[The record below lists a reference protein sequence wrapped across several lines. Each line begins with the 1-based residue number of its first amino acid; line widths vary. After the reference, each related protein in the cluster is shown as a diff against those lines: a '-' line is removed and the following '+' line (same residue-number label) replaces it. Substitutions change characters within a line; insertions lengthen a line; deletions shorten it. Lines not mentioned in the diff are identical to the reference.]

1 MSEMKR
7 SPDTQDRS
15 VIVGAACR
23 VPGAT
28 NLHELW
34 DLLNSKRDVQTKMP
48 SNRYNADAFYH
59 PEGANKSTSNAM
71 LGYYL
76 DQPLDQF
83 DAAFFNIS
91 GKEAEAMDPQQRLLL
106 EVVYEALEN
115 AGVTLEEI
123 RGTNTAVYAGSF
135 TYDYQSMTN
144 RDLAQYP
151 KYTVTG
157 TDANAILANRISY
170 VFDLHGPS
178 VQVDTACSSSLTA
191 FHLGVQ
197 SLQTGE
203 SDMAIVC
210 GTALHFDPTIFIT
223 MAEFGMLSTDG
234 RCRHFDASG
243 SGYVRGDGVCAVV
256 LKRQRAAEL
265 NGDRIRAVIRGTGTN
280 HDGVKEG
287 MTLPNNKAQAHLV
300 RNIYKNAG
308 LDPRDTGYFEAHGT
322 GTQAGDPREALSIGE
337 VFAAGREDPLYVG
350 SIKTNIGHLE
360 GASGLAGVMKAMLSV
375 ERGKILPN
383 MHFNTPNPKID
394 FEALKIQVPKETIEW
409 NPENGIRRASINSF
423 GFGGANSHVV
433 LENYAETQ
441 QSVLDNK
448 IAGVVPKRPFILP
461 LSSHSE
467 NGGKLLQ
474 QKLAQYISDHPDTL
488 VQDLVHTFSTRRS
501 LHRFRSFAIGGDL
514 KTINDAATTLSP
526 LASWKQAGKSP
537 RLGFVFTG
545 QGAQWYAMGRQ
556 LIEQNDFFKSTLT
569 ECENVLKTLPDAP
582 SWSILDE
589 MTKPENESRLSQSEF
604 SQPLCT
610 ALQIALVDT
619 LKNWGIQPAATI
631 GHSSGEIAAA
641 YSAGILSR
649 RDTIICAYYRGLYMS
664 KGRHGTA
671 GAMMAVGLT
680 EAEATIELAPFTGR
694 AGIAAVNSPSSITLS
709 GDKDA
714 ILQIKESLEKKK
726 VFARLLQVEQA
737 FHSHHML
744 PLAPGFQQ
752 ALASTDGFSPKAAS
766 IPMFSSVT
774 ARDSSARPMD
784 GVYWSDN
791 MTGRV
796 RFSDAVTGMVLG
808 EDDQLA
814 VDVLVEIGPHPALK
828 GPAKQTIRSLG
839 VGVDIPYIGSL
850 DRKIPAYESLLACA
864 GQLFSLGY
872 PVDLVAANSDH
883 VSADDGSITTKV
895 LGKLLE
901 NTPTYSW
908 DHKSFWS
915 ETRWNKE
922 YRQRP
927 YRHTILG
934 APVPGSPS
942 TNPRWRNYIR
952 LSELPWLRDHSIDG
966 SILFPAA
973 GFFTLAIEALVRTT
987 PTNAAHDIVLT
998 NVRIKSALA
1007 IPDTEAGVEI
1017 MIDLLLEET
1026 SHDNGHSYRFTV
1038 YSFTD
1043 SGATV
1048 QNCSG
1053 GIAVVPPKT
1062 NQLGGCTATFEE
1074 LQLKMQY
1081 HASAEKFYT
1090 RLHALG
1096 LQYGDAF
1103 KLIDGAFESADGA
1116 SVALLDFDPIRVR
1129 TGDAA
1134 LDSCILH
1141 PTFLDSSFHV
1151 ILSALESKFGRSLTD
1166 AYVATSCGFLRVSSP
1181 MTSRCRN
1188 SNAQKYWVNANTN
1201 VMNQRL
1207 SSSSISVCDVGSTEP
1222 LIELRDVQFTA
1233 LSLADTQGHSGDYF
1247 FRTTWKP
1254 VFSFLGSNK
1263 TEPDISSVDELV
1275 ACYAHQY
1282 PGNSI
1287 LRIQEGVQAAEASG
1301 LYDLLVL
1308 EKGSQHDIELNMKPE
1323 SFIVTEESH
1332 PITENL
1338 QLKFKQGALK
1348 IWQTADAPPTPF
1360 ALTILVSSS
1369 PSEASLSLIRSIE
1382 SEHICFEVSVKA
1394 LYEMKED
1401 MISGSNILS
1410 LVELDEPEF
1419 GVHPQALD
1427 DWNKLLYILSSK
1439 SVGLVWLQKHGTLGQ
1454 SVVRNIFRVARAENP
1469 SLETTILKV
1478 PSSYATKHIQDSI
1491 QYAFKTSVE
1500 GEELEIQDGCL
1511 LLPRI
1516 EADKA
1521 LTSRYCEIP
1530 AVESFTSQCVRVSPG
1545 LFSSSIP
1552 KEVFEV
1558 NNSFRGHPIADDEVE
1573 VEVQTSMLLSRAEAT
1588 TSSVGTITLAG
1599 ASSGLKTGQQVLVL
1613 EVNMAAHASKLRVK
1627 APLVFAL
1634 DVKTLARAA
1643 TISTQLL
1650 QTAYAIYEVARVQQG
1665 DTCLIYDAATPAG
1678 QIAISLLEA
1687 IGSKFMAVVRRD
1699 SDRTHLLEQHR
1710 LSDDTVVVDSERD
1723 LRTTIENASHGNLY
1737 RLLLNCSEDD
1747 RSGYDLERFASCSHL
1762 VNVGSV
1768 AHETCLA
1775 LTHEMVSRD
1784 RSRLQDIFNNGL
1796 RTLEASGYT
1805 FPSPGSLHR
1814 LPYSQV
1820 AEAMQTLQANPQLQQ
1835 VLLYADGSPVPVQGC
1850 INTNSKL
1857 LDADKTYLLSG
1868 SFGDAGWLLAQWLLR
1883 KGARKLSVLAH
1894 PLCVPLPQQAI
1905 AWLKQ
1910 RGVDITIHAIKLDES
1925 NSVRDWLTSVRG
1937 KIGGVIQG
1945 ALPAKSLPW
1954 SDTNAETLHATMQPF
1969 FKALHVIH
1977 EETISHALDFF
1988 LCISSISSIIGV
2000 ASEALHSVA
2009 NGYLDDFV
2017 MWRRQQGFPAASLC
2031 FGIVDNLGL
2040 FTESQSI
2047 KEALENVGIDPS
2059 TEDQL
2064 FFQLE
2069 QGILAQYS
2077 DGEADGTSDHHV
2089 LSGVNFSSQEEF
2101 WSSKPMFRG
2110 LFESATSS
2118 AGSSGTAKDLRSLM
2132 RDAKTPEDKVKPL
2145 TDAFIEKIAVSLS
2158 ISSSDIN
2165 AGLPLSSYGMDSLAA
2180 VDFRKW
2186 FSQELGVNLAL
2197 FEILGSGTIR
2207 AIIEKVCQAFSTQEE
2222 EKPNTARRVKGDAK
2236 AKETFVD
2243 EASELVLPAS
2253 RPKNIPLSS
2262 FQTRQWFMDTV
2273 MEQNGAL
2280 TCGWTLT
2287 LQGEPNL
2294 EAVNAAFHEVAHR
2307 NEIFR
2312 TRYFEGDD
2320 MVEQEVL
2327 ASVPANVEYVD
2338 ISNIPDAEV
2347 KVQNQVYD
2355 LIGQPMDLER
2365 GEVYRSR
2372 LVKIADA
2379 RYAWIFATHHI
2390 TVDGASRQS
2399 FMEQIVACYDDAIT
2413 GSNSKSSAPKL
2424 TYIDFTLWHDGYLK
2438 SEQVQVDLAW
2448 WKNRLTDAPRAG
2460 KLLPFAQREAR
2471 GEKSSHDRRVIRS
2484 KIDMAT
2490 LKRMKRICSSVNVT
2504 PFHFILASLRA
2515 IIFRYTAEED
2525 FTLLVIN
2532 GERPHPAFESI
2543 IGFFVNII
2551 PLFWKGSFD
2560 DSFESLLTEAKTLT
2574 MESMAHSQAP
2584 FDAIVDALDLGHNPA
2599 HFPLGQIALNYQMY
2613 AKSPNY
2619 TSTDFEIQDV
2629 HVTDVPT
2636 TCELQFEVLED
2647 PKTGLG
2653 FTLDYDS
2660 YLYGAAD
2667 MDRFLENFMTFIG
2680 SAVRDFRQPVEE
2692 LEMCGAKEIQFLRE
2706 ICWVEE
2712 ESTADWMGRSLMSR
2726 WSDIVRQ
2733 QSSSTAIHTSDGHSI
2748 TFSGLDE
2755 RAKDIAHLLQASGA
2769 KSGDRVGV
2777 LSHPSID
2784 VMASMLGVALLRC
2797 VYVPLDPSA
2806 ARGRLEYMIEN
2817 TSAPLVLHGP
2827 ELESL
2832 VESLHGSTRTKFIA
2846 MTDATPSSSAPIT
2859 AAIAQSPDDVCYI
2872 VFTSGSTG
2880 KPKGVMVTFENTEA
2894 MLCGR
2899 QQIHGLGHKD
2909 TFLQQSSTSFD
2920 ISMAQTWG
2928 SLTSGA
2934 KMALATKDARQDVDE
2949 LASFIRD
2956 AGATMVYMTPTQ
2968 LAMILENCSDILEQ
2982 CQKLRAVSLI
2992 GEHLPPRLVSAVYDL
3007 GLPLL
3012 TVYNEYGPSE
3022 STSQNTLYKVPYPT
3036 PRQTSIDIGRPIPNS
3051 STYVLNSRGRPVP
3064 AGVCGELCVG
3074 GPQVSLGYLGRSSD
3088 AFLRNDFQSGA
3099 FKNRGWDRLYRT
3111 GDMARFRLDGNI
3123 DLHGRISGD
3132 KQVKLRGHR
3141 IDLEEIETEIRRV
3154 AAEDSVVSS
3163 ITDAILLA
3171 RTLGQPTTTDMTDD
3185 RQLVAFL
3192 TAKPELAR
3200 TEFQAIASKL
3210 HVELGKTL
3218 NKYMI
3223 PACYQSMTAFPM
3235 TVSGKIDRIGLN
3247 SMALDP
3253 VFHIETAIAQARRQ
3267 DEVVETQ
3274 AVGPLETIKG
3284 LFSGILKLPSQKAV
3298 LDTDSFFEL
3307 GGQSVLALRLQKAL
3321 KKELGVK
3328 VKLVDIFRNP
3338 TPAGLVKRFGLES
3351 TADST
3356 TVPPQNTTEV
3366 DWDSEIALPNDA
3378 RYVPKFA
3385 DETGKQQPNSNV
3397 QKRILILGA
3406 DGFIGYYMLK
3416 FLLALHLDAKVYLLG
3431 LGDRFNLG
3439 DLFSAFTE
3447 HQMFDNTVSQM
3458 DLLTRVEIVQGAM
3471 GKEKFGLANAEFVK
3485 LGRSVNSIYHTGGF
3499 VSLLATYKELRPR
3512 NVQSVFD
3519 MIELASHGCGHLPTA
3534 LHYISTWSIVHVQTW
3549 SSTSL
3554 NQEKVWLDEQSVAS
3568 FRPPATNDHGYFKTR
3583 WVSEM
3588 LMEEAGKRGFPTTIY
3603 RCPAHTAPT
3612 AAKCATPADN
3622 FTINMCVRMVE
3633 TGLILREPK
3642 RQDDLESD
3650 MGMIPIDYLADTLVR
3665 LADLEEVAFP
3675 TGETLRLHITNP
3687 NSLPYSKVPNLVAQ
3701 LHGGSVAGKML
3712 DLDEWFEAITAV
3724 SNENINLEL
3733 SMYKE
3738 YLDKGHIM
3746 FTIDDSKTRP
3756 LLDQIDSQAGRVRC
3770 EAVDLV
3776 YLQNL
3781 LRQEQGRN

>member
-1 MSEMKR
+1 MSETTKG
-7 SPDTQDRS
+7 SKTQDPS

-34 DLLNSKRDVQTKMP
+34 DLLESKRDVQSKMP
-48 SNRYNADAFYH
+48 SDRYNADAFYH

-76 DQPLDQF
+76 GQPLDQF

-115 AGVTLEEI
+115 AGVTLHEI
-123 RGTNTAVYAGSF
+123 RGTNTAVFAGSF

-144 RDLAQYP
+144 RDLTHYP
-151 KYTVTG
+151 KYAVTG

-178 VQVDTACSSSLTA
+178 VQVDTACSSSLIA

-197 SLQTGE
+197 SLQAGE
-203 SDMAIVC
+203 SDMAIIC

-256 LKRQRAAEL
+256 LKRQHAAEL

-287 MTLPNNKAQAHLV
+287 MTLPNNKAQACLV
-300 RNIYKNAG
+300 RSIYKKAG

-337 VFAAGREDPLYVG
+337 VFAAGREDPLHVG

-360 GASGLAGVMKAMLSV
+360 GASGLAGVLKAMLSV

-394 FEALKIQVPKETIEW
+394 FAALKIQVPTETVEW

-433 LENYAETQ
+433 LENYAEIQ
-441 QSVLDNK
+441 QLSSTNK
-448 IAGVVPKRPFILP
+448 IAAVIPKRPFLLP

-474 QKLAQYISDHPDTL
+474 QKLAQYISDHPATL
-488 VQDLVHTFSTRRS
+488 VHDLVHTFSTRRS

-514 KTINDAATTLSP
+514 KAVHDATTALSP
-526 LASWKQAGKSP
+526 LASWRQAGKSP

-556 LIEQNDFFKSTLT
+556 LIEQSAFFRSTLT
-569 ECENVLKTLPDAP
+569 ECENVLKSLPDAP

-610 ALQIALVDT
+610 ALQIAIVDT
-619 LKNWGIQPAATI
+619 LKSWGIEPAATV

-641 YSAGILSR
+641 YSAGILCR
-649 RDTIICAYYRGLYMS
+649 RDAIICAYYRGLYMS
-664 KGRHGTA
+664 KGRDGTA

-680 EAEATIELAPFTGR
+680 EAEANVELAPFSGR
-694 AGIAAVNSPSSITLS
+694 ASIAAVNSPSSITLS

-714 ILQIKESLEKKK
+714 IMEIKESLDRQK

-752 ALASTDGFSPKAAS
+752 ALASTDGFAPKAAK

-774 ARDSSARPMD
+774 ARDSSARSMD

-796 RFSDAVTGMVLG
+796 RFSDAVTGMMLG

-828 GPAKQTIRSLG
+828 GPAKQTIKSLG
-839 VGVDIPYIGSL
+839 VGVDIPYIGSF
-850 DRKIPAYESLLACA
+850 DRKVPAYESLLACA

-872 PVDLVAANSDH
+872 SVDLVAANSELI
-883 VSADDGSITTKV
+883 SEDDGKITTHV

-901 NTPTYSW
+901 NTPTYPW
-908 DHKSFWS
+908 DPKSYWS

-942 TNPRWRNYIR
+942 NNPRWRNYIR
-952 LSELPWLRDHSIDG
+952 LSELPWLRDHAIDG
-966 SILFPAA
+966 SVLFPAA
-973 GFFTLAIEALVRTT
+973 AFFTLAIEALTRTASL
-987 PTNAAHDIVLT
+987 NEGDDIVLT
-998 NVRIKSALA
+998 DVRIKSALA

-1017 MIDLLLEET
+1017 MVDLLLKEA
-1026 SHDNGHSYRFTV
+1026 SYDNDHSYQFRV
-1038 YSFTD
+1038 YSFTEN
-1043 SGATV
+1043 GATV

-1053 GIAVVPPKT
+1053 GIAIVPSKSA
-1062 NQLGGCTATFEE
+1062 QLGKSTATFEA
-1074 LQLKMQY
+1074 LQLEMQY
-1081 HASAEKFYT
+1081 HTPAEKFYN
-1090 RLHALG
+1090 RLYALG
-1096 LQYGDAF
+1096 LQYGNAF
-1103 KLIDGAFESADGA
+1103 KLIDGAFESGDGV
-1116 SVALLDFDPIRVR
+1116 SIALLDFDPLRVQ

-1134 LDSCILH
+1134 LDSCVLH
-1141 PTFLDSSFHV
+1141 PTLLDSSFHV

-1166 AYVATSCGFLRVSSP
+1166 AHVATACGSLRVSLP
-1181 MTSRCRN
+1181 MTSRCKNTSR
-1188 SNAQKYWVNANTN
+1188 QKYWVKAQTEASS
-1201 VMNQRL
+1201 QRL
-1207 SSSSISVCDVGSTEP
+1207 STSSISIYDFGSAEP
-1222 LIELRDVQFTA
+1222 LVELHDVQFTA
-1233 LSLADTQGHSGDYF
+1233 LGLADIQGQSGDCF

-1254 VFSFLGSNK
+1254 VFSFLGSNEA
-1263 TEPDISSVDELV
+1263 EPEISSVDELL
-1275 ACYAHQY
+1275 ACYTHQH

-1287 LRIQEGVQAAEASG
+1287 VRIQEGGPIAEISG

-1308 EKGSQHDIELNMKPE
+1308 EKGSQHDIELHLKPE

-1332 PITENL
+1332 TMGENM
-1338 QLKFKQGALK
+1338 QLKFHNGALS
-1348 IWQTADAPPTPF
+1348 IWQPAAAAPMPS

-1369 PSEASLSLIRSIE
+1369 PSEASLSLVRSIE
-1382 SEHICFEVSVKA
+1382 SEFRCSGVSVVT
-1394 LYEMKED
+1394 LDEIRED
-1401 MISGSNILS
+1401 LISDSSIVS
-1410 LVELDEPEF
+1410 LVELDEPDF
-1419 GVHPQALD
+1419 GISPHPVENWD
-1427 DWNKLLYILSSK
+1427 KLLCVLSST
-1439 SVGLVWLQKHGTLGQ
+1439 SVRLVWLQRRDGLGQ
-1454 SVVRNIFRVARAENP
+1454 SVVRNISRVARAENP
-1469 SLETTILKV
+1469 NLEMTVLKV
-1478 PSSYATKHIQDSI
+1478 PRSYAAKHVQDSI
-1491 QYAFKTSVE
+1491 QYALQTSFE

-1516 EADKA
+1516 KADRT
-1521 LTSRYCEIP
+1521 LTSRYSERV
-1530 AVESFTSQCVRVSPG
+1530 ALQSLTSECVRLSPS
-1545 LFSSSIP
+1545 LFSSSDSD
-1552 KEVFEV
+1552 EVYEI
-1558 NNSFRGHPIADDEVE
+1558 NKSFNGLPISDDEIE
-1573 VEVQTSMLLSRAEAT
+1573 LEVQSSMLLSRKEAI
-1588 TSSVGTITLAG
+1588 TSCIGTVLLAG
-1599 ASSGLKTGQQVLVL
+1599 ASSELKAGQQVLVL
-1613 EVNMAAHASKLRVK
+1613 EKNLIAHASKIRVK
-1627 APLVFAL
+1627 TQLAFAV
-1634 DVKTLARAA
+1634 DVKTLARLA
-1643 TISTQLL
+1643 TISTQLI
-1650 QTAYAIYEVARVQQG
+1650 QTAYAICEVARVQQG
-1665 DTCLIYDAATPAG
+1665 DTCVVYEAATLAG
-1678 QIAISLLEA
+1678 KIAISILDS
-1687 IGSKFMAVVRRD
+1687 IGSKFVAIVQRE
-1699 SDRTHLLEQHR
+1699 SHRTHLLEQYG
-1710 LSDDTVVVDSERD
+1710 LSDETIVVESERNF
-1723 LRTTIENASHGNLY
+1723 RTTMENASLGKSY
-1737 RLLLNCSEDD
+1737 RLFLNCSEDD
-1747 RSGYDLERFASCSHL
+1747 QYGCDLGSFSFCSHM

-1768 AHETCLA
+1768 VHKDCLA
-1775 LTHEMVSRD
+1775 LTYEMLSRD
-1784 RSRLQDIFNNGL
+1784 RSKLREIFNNGL
-1796 RTLEASGYT
+1796 RALESSAYT
-1805 FPSPGSLHR
+1805 FPSPGSLHK
-1814 LPYSQV
+1814 LPFSH
-1820 AEAMQTLQANPQLQQ
+1820 AMEAMQALQASPSLQQ
-1835 VLLYADGSPVPVQGC
+1835 VLLYADGSPVSVKEC
-1850 INTNSKL
+1850 CDTNHKL
-1857 LDADKTYLLSG
+1857 FDADKMYLLTG

-1883 KGARKLSVLAH
+1883 KGARRLCILVQ

-1905 AWLKQ
+1905 TWLKQ
-1910 RGVDITIHAIKLDES
+1910 RGVDIILHTVDFEG
-1925 NSVRDWLTSVRG
+1925 NDGVRNWLKSVRG

-1945 ALPAKSLPW
+1945 AFPAKSLPLG
-1954 SDTNAETLHATMQPF
+1954 DVNAETLHATVQPF
-1969 FKALHVIH
+1969 FNTIQIIH
-1977 EETISHALDFF
+1977 EETVSDALEFF
-1988 LCISSISSIIGV
+1988 LCISSASAMVGV
-2000 ASEALHSVA
+2000 PSEALHSVA

-2017 MWRRQQGFPAASLC
+2017 VWRRQQGFPAASLS
-2031 FGIVDNLGL
+2031 FGITDNCDL
-2040 FTESQSI
+2040 FTETLSI
-2047 KEALENVGIDPS
+2047 KAALETVRIDPL
-2059 TEDQL
+2059 TETQL
-2064 FFQLE
+2064 VFQLE

-2077 DGEADGTSDHHV
+2077 DGEADGTSDHHI
-2089 LSGVNFSSQEEF
+2089 LSGLSFSSQENF

-2118 AGSSGTAKDLRSLM
+2118 AGSSGAAKDLRSLM
-2132 RDAKTPEDKVKPL
+2132 RDAKTQEDKVKHL
-2145 TDAFIEKIAVSLS
+2145 TEAFIEKIAMSLS
-2158 ISSSDIN
+2158 IASTDIN
-2165 AGLPLSSYGMDSLAA
+2165 IGLPLSSYGMDSLAA

-2207 AIIEKVCQAFSTQEE
+2207 NMIERVGQDFSTQEE
-2222 EKPNTARRVKGDAK
+2222 AKPATAEHVKGNAK
-2236 AKETFVD
+2236 AKETSVD
-2243 EASELVLPAS
+2243 STLDLLLPS
-2253 RPKNIPLSS
+2253 KRPKNIPLSS

-2273 MEQNGAL
+2273 MEEDGAL

-2287 LQGEPNL
+2287 LQGEPNF
-2294 EAVNAAFHEVAHR
+2294 EAVNAAFHEVARR

-2320 MVEQEVL
+2320 MVEQETI
-2327 ASVPANVEYVD
+2327 ASVPINVEYVD
-2338 ISNIPDAEV
+2338 ISSIPGAEER
-2347 KVQNQVYD
+2347 VQNQVYD
-2355 LIGQPMDLER
+2355 LIGQPMDLEK

-2372 LVKIADA
+2372 LVKIAEA

-2399 FMEQIVACYDDAIT
+2399 FMEQIVACYDDART
-2413 GSNSKSSAPKL
+2413 GSNSESSAPKL

-2448 WKNRLTDAPRAG
+2448 WKNRLADVSRAS
-2460 KLLPFAQREAR
+2460 KLLPFAQRETR
-2471 GEKSSHDRRVIRS
+2471 GEKSSHERRRMQA

-2525 FTLLVIN
+2525 LTLLVIN
-2532 GERPHPAFESI
+2532 GERPHPAFEGI

-2551 PLFWKGSFD
+2551 PLLWKGAFD
-2560 DSFESLLTEAKTLT
+2560 GSFESLLPEAKTLT

-2619 TSTDFEIQDV
+2619 TSTDFEVRDV

-2636 TCELQFEVLED
+2636 ACELQFEVLED

-2692 LEMCGAKEIQFLRE
+2692 LEMCGPKETQFLRE
-2706 ICWVEE
+2706 VCWVEE
-2712 ESTADWMGRSLMSR
+2712 ESTTNWTGRSLMSR

-2733 QSSSTAIHTSDGHSI
+2733 QPDSVAINTSDGHSI
-2748 TFSGLDE
+2748 TFAGLDK
-2755 RAKDIAHLLQASGA
+2755 RANEIAHLLHVSGA
-2769 KSGDRVGV
+2769 EPGNRVGV

-2806 ARGRLEYMIEN
+2806 AQGRLGYMIEN

-2827 ELESL
+2827 DLEPL
-2832 VESLHGSTRTKFIA
+2832 VESLQASTHAKFIA
-2846 MTDATPSSSAPIT
+2846 MTDATPNSSAATP
-2859 AAIAQSPDDVCYI
+2859 AGLAQKSDDVCYI

-2899 QQIHGLGHKD
+2899 QQIHGLGDKD

-2934 KMALATKDARQDVDE
+2934 TMALATKDARQDVEE
-2949 LASFIRD
+2949 LASFVRD

-2968 LAMILENCSDILEQ
+2968 LAMVLENCSDVLKQ

-3022 STSQNTLYKVPYPT
+3022 STSQNTLYKVPYPV
-3036 PRQTSIDIGRPIPNS
+3036 PGQTSVDIGRPIPNS

-3064 AGVCGELCVG
+3064 ASVSGELCVG

-3088 AFLRNDFQSGA
+3088 AFLDNSFLSGV
-3099 FKNRGWDRLYRT
+3099 FKTKGWDRLYRT
-3111 GDMARFRLDGNI
+3111 GDMARFRANGNI
-3123 DLHGRISGD
+3123 SLQGRISGD
-3132 KQVKLRGHR
+3132 KQIKLRGHR

-3154 AAEDSVVSS
+3154 AAEDSRSAV
-3163 ITDAILLA
+3163 TGAIVLT
-3171 RTLGQPTTTDMTDD
+3171 RTLGQPTTGDMTDD

-3192 TAKPELAR
+3192 TTKYELAR
-3200 TEFQAIASKL
+3200 TESQTIATRL

-3223 PACYQSMTAFPM
+3223 PACYQYMRAFPM
-3235 TVSGKIDRIGLN
+3235 TVSGKIDRVGLS
-3247 SMALDP
+3247 SMALNP
-3253 VFHIETAIAQARRQ
+3253 VFHVDTVATTTAQRQ
-3267 DEVVETQ
+3267 EEVNETQ
-3274 AVGPLETIKG
+3274 AAGPLETIKG
-3284 LFSGILKLPSQKAV
+3284 LFSGILRLPSQKVV

-3321 KKELGVK
+3321 KKELSVK

-3338 TPAGLVKRFGLES
+3338 TPTGLVKRFGLETSAES
-3351 TADST
+3351 TVIA
-3356 TVPPQNTTEV
+3356 PQHTAEL
-3366 DWDSEIALPNDA
+3366 DWDFEVALPNDA
-3378 RYVPKFA
+3378 RYVPKIA
-3385 DETGKQQPNSNV
+3385 TETERQGPNGDT

-3406 DGFIGYYMLK
+3406 DGYIGYYMLK
-3416 FLLALHLDAKVYLLG
+3416 FLLALHRDAKVHLLG

-3447 HQMFDNTVSQM
+3447 HQMFDDRVSQM
-3458 DLLTRVEIVQGAM
+3458 DLLTRVEISQGVM
-3471 GKEKFGLANAEFVK
+3471 GKEKFGLTNDEFVK
-3485 LGRSVNSIYHTGGF
+3485 LGRSVDSIYHTGGF

-3519 MIELASHGCGHLPTA
+3519 MIELASHGCGASPTA

-3554 NQEKVWLDEQSVAS
+3554 SQEMVWRDEQSVAS
-3568 FRPPATNDHGYFKTR
+3568 FRPPASNDHGYFKTR

-3588 LMEEAGKRGFPTTIY
+3588 LMEEAGRRGFPTTIY

-3622 FTINMCVRMVE
+3622 FTINMCVRMAE
-3633 TGLILREPK
+3633 TGLVLREPK
-3642 RQDDLESD
+3642 RQDGLESD

-3665 LADLEEVAFP
+3665 LADVEEVASP

-3687 NSLPYSKVPNLVAQ
+3687 HSLPYSKVPDIVAQ
-3701 LHGGSVAGKML
+3701 LHSGGVTGKML

-3746 FTIDDSKTRP
+3746 FTVDDSKTRP
-3756 LLDQIDSQAGRVRC
+3756 LLDKIDSQAGRVRC
-3770 EAVDLV
+3770 DAVDLV

-3781 LRQEQGRN
+3781 LRQERGRH

>member
-1 MSEMKR
+1 MNGIKETTT
-7 SPDTQDRS
+7 TQDPS

-34 DLLNSKRDVQTKMP
+34 DLLDSKRDVQTKMP
-48 SNRYNADAFYH
+48 SDRYNADAFYH

-76 DQPLDQF
+76 DQGLDQF

-115 AGVTLEEI
+115 AGLTLKDI
-123 RGTNTAVYAGSF
+123 RGTKTSVFAGSF

-144 RDLAQYP
+144 RDLTHYP

-203 SDMAIVC
+203 SDMAIIC

-243 SGYVRGDGVCAVV
+243 SGYVRGDGICAVV

-287 MTLPNNKAQAHLV
+287 MTLPNNKAQASLV
-300 RNIYKNAG
+300 RDIYAGAG

-337 VFAAGREDPLYVG
+337 VFAAGRDDPLYVG

-360 GASGLAGVMKAMLSV
+360 GASGLAGIMKAMLSV

-394 FEALKIQVPKETIEW
+394 FDECKIRVPTETIEW

-433 LENYAETQ
+433 LENYAGTQ
-441 QSVLDNK
+441 TSISEERRAYSVSR
-448 IAGVVPKRPFILP
+448 RPFILP

-467 NGGKLLQ
+467 SGGKLLQ
-474 QKLAQYISDHPDTL
+474 KKVVEYIKQHPDTL
-488 VQDLVHTFSTRRS
+488 VQDLVHTYSTRRS
-501 LHRFRSFAIGGDL
+501 LHRFRSFAIGNDIGA
-514 KTINDAATTLSP
+514 ISDAAATLGP
-526 LASWKQAGKSP
+526 LASWKQAGESP

-556 LIEQNDFFKSTLT
+556 LIEESPFFRSVLK
-569 ECENVLKTLPDAP
+569 ECEDVLKTLPDAP

-589 MTKPENESRLSQSEF
+589 MSKSEGDSRLSQSEF

-610 ALQIALVDT
+610 ALQVALVDT
-619 LKNWGIQPAATI
+619 LKSWGVEPAAAI

-671 GAMMAVGLT
+671 GSMMAVGLT

-714 ILQIKESLEKKK
+714 ILEIKEKLDERK

-752 ALASTDGFSPKAAS
+752 ALAATPGFSPRPAS

-774 ARDSSARPMD
+774 ARDSSSKTMD

-828 GPAKQTIRSLG
+828 GPTKQTIKSLG
-839 VGVDIPYIGSL
+839 IDVDMPYLGSL
-850 DRKIPAYESLLACA
+850 DRKVPAYESLLGCA

-872 PVDLVAANSDH
+872 PVDLVAANGENVFNS
-883 VSADDGSITTKV
+883 DGSITTEV
-895 LGKLLE
+895 QGNLLE
-901 NTPTYSW
+901 NAPTYSW

-934 APVPGSPS
+934 APVPGTPS
-942 TNPRWRNYIR
+942 NNPRWRNYIR
-952 LSELPWLRDHSIDG
+952 LSELPWLKDHTIDG
-966 SILFPAA
+966 SVLFPAA
-973 GFFTLAIEALVRTT
+973 AYFTLAIESFARTV
-987 PTNAAHDIVLT
+987 PVEAAVDIVLSD
-998 NVRIKSALA
+998 VQIKSALA
-1007 IPDTEAGVEI
+1007 VPDTEAGVEI
-1017 MIDLLLEET
+1017 MTDLLLDTTTDHGT
-1026 SHDNGHSYRFTV
+1026 SSYRFTV
-1038 YSFTD
+1038 YSFTE

-1053 GIAVVPPKT
+1053 EIAAVPTKSGQRMGSP
-1062 NQLGGCTATFEE
+1062 APTFEQR
-1074 LQLKMQY
+1074 QLEMQA
-1081 HASAEKFYT
+1081 HTPAEKFYS
-1090 RLHALG
+1090 RLGSLG
-1096 LQYGDAF
+1096 LQYGDSF
-1103 KLIDGAFESADGA
+1103 KLVSGAFESGAGA
-1116 SVALLDFDPIRVR
+1116 SAALLEFDPSKIR
-1129 TGDAA
+1129 TGDAK
-1134 LDSCILH
+1134 LDRCVLH
-1141 PTFLDSSFHV
+1141 PTFLDASFHT
-1151 ILSALESKFGRSLTD
+1151 ILSALESKSGRSLTD
-1166 AYVATSCGFLRVSSP
+1166 AHVATSCGTLRVLSP
-1181 MTSRCRN
+1181 MIARCKEE
-1188 SNAQKYWVNANTN
+1188 NAQKYWVSTGTDI
-1201 VMNQRL
+1201 VNQRL
-1207 SSSSISVCDVGSTEP
+1207 TDAQS
-1222 LIELRDVQFTA
+1222 QA
-1233 LSLADTQGHSGDYF
+1233 ADAF
-1247 FRTTWKP
+1247 FRTAWKP
-1254 VFSFLGSNK
+1254 AFSFLGSNE
-1263 TEPDISSVDELV
+1263 TEPEFAGIDDLI

-1282 PGNSI
+1282 PGNTI
-1287 LRIQEGVQAAEASG
+1287 LRLQDNSDAAELSG
-1301 LYDLLVL
+1301 HYDLLVL
-1308 EKGSQHDIELNMKPE
+1308 ENGSSPDITAHKTAESLVVSTGSQQPAQDLELQSK
-1323 SFIVTEESH
+1323 H
-1332 PITENL
+1332 GNL
-1338 QLKFKQGALK
+1338 S
-1348 IWQTADAPPTPF
+1348 IWRAARTATSTSP
-1360 ALTILVSSS
+1360 LTILLSSS
-1369 PSEASLSLIRSIE
+1369 PSQKSLGLVQSIE
-1382 SEHICFEVSVKA
+1382 SNLNGIKVSITTLNELDEHTASA
-1394 LYEMKED
+1394 
-1401 MISGSNILS
+1401 SNVLS
-1410 LVELDEPEF
+1410 LVELDQPTF
-1419 GVHPQALD
+1419 SLD
-1427 DWNKLLYILSSK
+1427 SRESESLAKLMKFLSSA
-1439 SVGLVWLQKHGTLGQ
+1439 SANLVWLQIRDALGQ
-1454 SVVRNIFRVARAENP
+1454 SVMSQISRVARTENP
-1469 SLETTILKV
+1469 DLQLTVLRV
-1478 PSSYATKHIQDSI
+1478 PSTYSVKHAIDSI
-1491 QYAFKTSVE
+1491 HYALTTSGD
-1500 GEELEIQDGCL
+1500 GEELEIRDGCL

-1516 EADKA
+1516 KADTT
-1521 LTSRYCEIP
+1521 LTSRY
-1530 AVESFTSQCVRVSPG
+1530 AQNTVLESFSNQCVRVSPG
-1545 LFSSSIP
+1545 LFSSDFQSP
-1552 KEVFEV
+1552 AFEV
-1558 NNSFRGHPIADDEVE
+1558 NDSFNSSHIADDEVE
-1573 VEVQTSMLLSRAEAT
+1573 VEVQTSMLLSRPDAI
-1588 TSSVGTITLAG
+1588 TSCVGTITLAG
-1599 ASSGLKTGQQVLVL
+1599 PTSGLQIGQQVLLL
-1613 EVNMAAHASKLRVK
+1613 EKNQVAHASRLRVK
-1627 APLVFAL
+1627 AQLAFAL
-1634 DVKTLARAA
+1634 DVKSIARALP
-1643 TISTQLL
+1643 ISSHLL
-1650 QTAYAIYEVARVQQG
+1650 QTAYAIHELARVQKG
-1665 DTCLIYDAATPAG
+1665 DFCLINDAFTPAG
-1678 QIAISLLEA
+1678 QMAISLLQSL
-1687 IGSKFMAVVRRD
+1687 GSRFVAVVRKESHRA
-1699 SDRTHLLEQHR
+1699 RLLEQFK
-1710 LSDDTVVVDSERD
+1710 LPGDAVVVDSESVREAVEYAPH
-1723 LRTTIENASHGNLY
+1723 RNAW
-1737 RLLLNCSEDD
+1737 RLVLQCSEDD
-1747 RSGYDLERFASCSHL
+1747 QFRHDPDQSPICSHM
-1762 VNVGSV
+1762 VSVGSQSSE
-1768 AHETCLA
+1768 HGPA
-1775 LTHEMVSRD
+1775 LLEKMLSGNPSKVRD
-1784 RSRLQDIFNNGL
+1784 LFNHSLKTLDMSGHTFTSAGDLL
-1796 RTLEASGYT
+1796 R
-1805 FPSPGSLHR
+1805 R
-1814 LPYSQV
+1814 PY
-1820 AEAMQTLQANPQLQQ
+1820 ARAFEAMQALRADSELHQ
-1835 VLLYADGSPVPVQGC
+1835 VLLYADDSPVELQCCSDSSPELF
-1850 INTNSKL
+1850 N
-1857 LDADKTYLLSG
+1857 ADKTYLLSG
-1868 SFGDAGWLLAQWLLR
+1868 SFGDAGWVLAQWLFR
-1883 KGARKLSVLAH
+1883 KGARKLSALVH
-1894 PLCVPLPQQAI
+1894 PLCAPLPPQAI
-1905 AWLKQ
+1905 AWLQQ
-1910 RGVDITIHAIKLDES
+1910 RGVDVKLHMVNDYQNGGVVEWLK
-1925 NSVRDWLTSVRG
+1925 SVHG

-1945 ALPAKSLPW
+1945 AMPVSPLLLSELEAK
-1954 SDTNAETLHATMQPF
+1954 TLHETVQPF
-1969 FKALHVIH
+1969 CSALQTVHTQ
-1977 EETISHALDFF
+1977 TISHALDFF
-1988 LCISSISSIIGV
+1988 LCISSIAPVVGVSSEV
-2000 ASEALHSVA
+2000 LYCVT

-2017 MWRRQQGFPAASLC
+2017 AWRRQHGFPAASLSI
-2031 FGIVDNLGL
+2031 GLVDNIGL
-2040 FTESQSI
+2040 LSETQSI
-2047 KEALENVGIDPS
+2047 SDSLTNVGIDRVS
-2059 TEDQL
+2059 EDQF

-2069 QGILAQYS
+2069 QGVLAQYP
-2077 DGEADGTSDHHV
+2077 DGEADGTCDHHI
-2089 LSGVNFSSQEEF
+2089 LSGVSFSSREDF
-2101 WSSKPMFRG
+2101 WSSKPTFRG
-2110 LFESATSS
+2110 LFESAASS
-2118 AGSSGTAKDLRSLM
+2118 TGSTGTAKDLRSLM
-2132 RDAKTPEDKVKPL
+2132 REAKTAEEKQRVL
-2145 TDAFIEKIAVSLS
+2145 AEAFVEKIAISLS
-2158 ISSSDIN
+2158 ISNSDIN
-2165 AGLPLSSYGMDSLAA
+2165 IGLPLASYGMDSLAA

-2186 FSQELGVNLAL
+2186 FSQELGVSLAL

-2207 AIIEKVCQAFSTQEE
+2207 VIIERVCEVFATQEE
-2222 EKPNTARRVKGDAK
+2222 EKPKATQTVKQNVK
-2236 AKETFVD
+2236 AKDLSAEST
-2243 EASELVLPAS
+2243 SGLILPSS

-2273 MEQNGAL
+2273 MEQDGAL
-2280 TCGWTLT
+2280 TCGWTLSI
-2287 LQGEPNL
+2287 QGEPNL
-2294 EAVNAAFHEVAHR
+2294 EAVNAAFHEVARR

-2320 MVEQEVL
+2320 MVEQEVI
-2327 ASVPANVEYVD
+2327 AAVPAKVEYVD
-2338 ISNIPDAEV
+2338 ISGVPGADA
-2347 KVQNQVYD
+2347 KAVQDLVYD
-2355 LIGQPMDLER
+2355 LIGQPMDLEK

-2372 LVKIADA
+2372 LVKLGHE

-2399 FMEQIVACYDDAIT
+2399 FMEQIVSCYDDARS
-2413 GSNSKSSAPKL
+2413 GSNSESSAPKL
-2424 TYIDFTLWHDGYLK
+2424 SYIDFTLWHEGYLK

-2448 WKNRLTDAPRAG
+2448 WKSRLTDAPRVS
-2460 KLLPFAQREAR
+2460 KLLPFAQRETR
-2471 GEKSSHDRRVIRS
+2471 GEKASHERRVIRS
-2484 KIDMAT
+2484 RIDMNT

-2515 IIFRYTAEED
+2515 LIFRYTAEED

-2532 GERPHPAFESI
+2532 GERPHPAFEGI

-2551 PLFWKGSFD
+2551 PLLWKGSFD
-2560 DSFESLLTEAKTLT
+2560 DTFESLLAQAKTLT

-2584 FDAIVDALDLGHNPA
+2584 FDAIVDALDLGHNPS

-2619 TSTDFEIQDV
+2619 TSADFEIQDV

-2636 TCELQFEVLED
+2636 ACELQFEVLED

-2660 YLYGAAD
+2660 YLYGATE

-2692 LEMCGAKEIQFLRE
+2692 LEMCGSKETQFLRE
-2706 ICWVEE
+2706 ACWLEE
-2712 ESTADWMGRSLMSR
+2712 ESSVDWMGKPLLNR
-2726 WSDIVRQ
+2726 WSEIVRQ
-2733 QSSSTAIHTSDGHSI
+2733 QPLATAIKTSDAKSI
-2748 TFSGLDE
+2748 TFSDLND
-2755 RAKDIAHLLQASGA
+2755 RATQIAHLLQASGA

-2777 LSHPSID
+2777 LSDPSID

-2806 ARGRLEYMIEN
+2806 AQGRLEYMIDN
-2817 TSAPLVLHGP
+2817 TSAPLVLYGSG
-2827 ELESL
+2827 LDSL
-2832 VESLHGSTRTKFIA
+2832 VENLRGSTRTKFIA
-2846 MTDATPSSSAPIT
+2846 MTDATPNHSGAIVSEAPQT
-2859 AAIAQSPDDVCYI
+2859 ADDVCYI

-2899 QQIHGLGHKD
+2899 QQIHGLGSND

-2934 KMALATKDARQDVDE
+2934 TMALATKEARQDVDD

-2968 LAMILENCSDILEQ
+2968 LAMVLENCSDILKQ
-2982 CQKLRAVSLI
+2982 CHKLRAISLI

-3007 GLPLL
+3007 GLPSL
-3012 TVYNEYGPSE
+3012 TVFNEYGPSE
-3022 STSQNTLYKVPYPT
+3022 STSQNTLYKVPYPST
-3036 PRQTSIDIGRPIPNS
+3036 GQASVDIGRPIPNS

-3064 AGVCGELCVG
+3064 VGVSGELCVG

-3088 AFLRNDFQSGA
+3088 AFLDNQFVSGV
-3099 FKNRGWDRLYRT
+3099 FKQKGWNRLYRT
-3111 GDMARFRLDGNI
+3111 GDMARFRLNGNI
-3123 DLHGRISGD
+3123 DLQGRISGD

-3141 IDLEEIETEIRRV
+3141 IDLEEIEAEIRRI
-3154 AAEDSVVSS
+3154 AAEDSSVSAV
-3163 ITDAILLA
+3163 TGAILLA
-3171 RTLGQPTTTDMTDD
+3171 RTLSQSASADMTDD

-3192 TAKPELAR
+3192 TTKSKLEK
-3200 TEFQAIASKL
+3200 TESQAIASKL
-3210 HVELGKTL
+3210 HVQLGKTL

-3223 PACYQSMTAFPM
+3223 PACYQPMAAFPM
-3235 TVSGKIDRIGLN
+3235 TVSGKIDRVTLN
-3247 SMALDP
+3247 NMTLDP
-3253 VFHIETAIAQARRQ
+3253 VFHIETAIPQGPQQ
-3267 DEVVETQ
+3267 DEVSVTQ
-3274 AVGPLETIKG
+3274 SSGPLETIKT
-3284 LFSGILKLPSQKAV
+3284 LFSSILKLPSQKVVQDA
-3298 LDTDSFFEL
+3298 DNFFEL
-3307 GGQSVLALRLQKAL
+3307 GGQSVLALRLQKGL
-3321 KKELGVK
+3321 KKELAVK

-3338 TPAGLVKRFGLES
+3338 TPAGLAKRFGFES
-3351 TADST
+3351 TLDSSVS
-3356 TVPPQNTTEV
+3356 VPPQTKVELN
-3366 DWDSEIALPNDA
+3366 WDSETALPNDS
-3378 RYVPKFA
+3378 RYL
-3385 DETGKQQPNSNV
+3385 PNSAVEAEKHQTNGHA
-3397 QKRILILGA
+3397 QRRILILGA
-3406 DGFIGYYMLK
+3406 DGYIGYYMLK
-3416 FLLALHLDAKVYLLG
+3416 FLLAIHRDAKVYLLG

-3447 HQMFDNTVSQM
+3447 HQMFDDSVSQM
-3458 DLLTRVEIVQGAM
+3458 DLLTRAEIVQGAM
-3471 GKEKFGLANAEFVK
+3471 GQKKFGLTDDEFAK
-3485 LGRSVNSIYHTGGF
+3485 LGRSVDAIYHTGGF
-3499 VSLLATYKELRPR
+3499 VSLLATYEELRPR

-3519 MIELASHGCGHLPTA
+3519 MIELASHGSGPVPTA

-3554 NQEKVWLDEQSVAS
+3554 LSERVWLDEQSVAL

-3588 LMEEAGKRGFPTTIY
+3588 LMEQAGKRGFPTTIY

-3612 AAKCATPADN
+3612 AAKCATPGDN
-3622 FTINMCVRMVE
+3622 FTINMCVRMAE
-3633 TGLILREPK
+3633 TGLVLETPK
-3642 RQDDLESD
+3642 RHDSLESD

-3665 LADLEEVAFP
+3665 LADVEEVVTPA
-3675 TGETLRLHITNP
+3675 GETLRLHITNP
-3687 NSLPYSKVPNLVAQ
+3687 NSLPYSKVPELVGR
-3701 LHGGSVAGKML
+3701 LHNGAVKGRML

-3724 SNENINLEL
+3724 SNEKINLEL

-3746 FTIDDSKTRP
+3746 FTIDDAKTRP
-3756 LLDQIDSQAGRVRC
+3756 LLDKIASQAGRLQC
-3770 EAVDLV
+3770 DAVDLA

-3781 LRQEQGRN
+3781 LRQEQGRQ

>member
-1 MSEMKR
+1 M
-7 SPDTQDRS
+7 
-15 VIVGAACR
+15 
-23 VPGAT
+23 
-28 NLHELW
+28 
-34 DLLNSKRDVQTKMP
+34 
-48 SNRYNADAFYH
+48 
-59 PEGANKSTSNAM
+59 
-71 LGYYL
+71 
-76 DQPLDQF
+76 
-83 DAAFFNIS
+83 
-91 GKEAEAMDPQQRLLL
+91 
-106 EVVYEALEN
+106 
-115 AGVTLEEI
+115 I
-123 RGTNTAVYAGSF
+123 RGTNTAVFAGSF

-144 RDLAQYP
+144 RDLAHYP

-203 SDMAIVC
+203 SDMAIIC

-300 RNIYKNAG
+300 RNIYNNAG

-322 GTQAGDPREALSIGE
+322 GTQAGDAREALSIGE
-337 VFAAGREDPLYVG
+337 VFAVGREDPLYVG

-383 MHFNTPNPKID
+383 MHFNTPNPEID
-394 FEALKIQVPKETIEW
+394 FDALKIKVPTKTVEW

-433 LENYAETQ
+433 LENYAGIK
-441 QSVLDNK
+441 QSISGNKTVGVLPN
-448 IAGVVPKRPFILP
+448 RPFILP

-474 QKLAQYISDHPDTL
+474 KKLTQYIADHPDTL

-501 LHRFRSFAIGGDL
+501 LHRFRSFAIGGNL
-514 KTINDAATTLSP
+514 KTVNDAATTLGP
-526 LASWKQAGKSP
+526 LASWRQAGKSP

-556 LIEQNDFFKSTLT
+556 LIEQNDFFKNTLA
-569 ECENVLKTLPDAP
+569 ECENVLRALPDAP

-589 MTKPENESRLSQSEF
+589 MTKPESESRLSQSEF

-619 LKNWGIQPAATI
+619 LESWGIQPTATI

-641 YSAGILSR
+641 YCAGILSR

-680 EAEATIELAPFTGR
+680 EAEATIELAPFSGR

-714 ILQIKESLEKKK
+714 ILEIKEALDGKK

-752 ALASTDGFSPKAAS
+752 ALASTDGFSPKVAKIS
-766 IPMFSSVT
+766 MFSSVT
-774 ARDSSARPMD
+774 ARDSSARLMD

-796 RFSDAVTGMVLG
+796 RFSDAVTGMLLG

-814 VDVLVEIGPHPALK
+814 VDILVEIGPHPALK
-828 GPAKQTIRSLG
+828 GPAKQTIKALAL
-839 VGVDIPYIGSL
+839 GVDIPYIGSL
-850 DRKIPAYESLLACA
+850 DRKAPAYESLLACA

-872 PVDLVAANSDH
+872 PINLVAANSENILSDE
-883 VSADDGSITTKV
+883 GSITTNV
-895 LGKLLE
+895 SGKILE
-901 NTPTYSW
+901 NTSTYSW

-942 TNPRWRNYIR
+942 NNPRWRNYIR
-952 LSELPWLRDHSIDG
+952 LSELPWLRDHTIDG
-966 SILFPAA
+966 STLFPAA
-973 GFFTLAIEALVRTT
+973 AFFTLAIEALVRTA
-987 PTNAAHDIVLT
+987 PTNAADDIVLT
-998 NVRIKSALA
+998 DVRIKSALA

-1017 MIDLLLEET
+1017 MIDLLLEED
-1026 SHDNGHSYRFTV
+1026 SHANDHSYRFTV

-1053 GIAVVPPKT
+1053 KIAIVPSKT
-1062 NQLGGCTATFEE
+1062 DQRGESPATFDD
-1074 LQLKMQY
+1074 LRLKMRY
-1081 HASAEKFYT
+1081 HICAEKFYN

-1096 LQYGDAF
+1096 LQYGNAF
-1103 KLIDGAFESADGA
+1103 KLIDGPFESGDGS
-1116 SVALLDFDPIRVR
+1116 SVALLDFDPIKVR
-1129 TGDAA
+1129 TGDVA
-1134 LDSCILH
+1134 LDSCVLH

-1166 AYVATSCGFLRVSSP
+1166 AYVATSCRSLRVSSL
-1181 MTSRCRN
+1181 MASRCK
-1188 SNAQKYWVNANTN
+1188 NANGQKYWVNANTN
-1201 VMNQRL
+1201 VISPRL

-1222 LIELRDVQFTA
+1222 LIELHGVQFTA
-1233 LSLADTQGHSGDYF
+1233 LGLADTQNRSGDFF

-1254 VFSFLGSNK
+1254 VFSFLGSNE
-1263 TEPDISSVDELV
+1263 TEPEISSMDELI

-1287 LRIQEGVQAAEASG
+1287 LRIREGVQAAEPSG
-1301 LYDLLVL
+1301 LHDLLVL
-1308 EKGSQHDIELNMKPE
+1308 EKDSQHDIKMHMKPKSFVVTKE
-1323 SFIVTEESH
+1323 SRSL
-1332 PITENL
+1332 PENL
-1338 QLKFKQGALK
+1338 QLKFKQGALS
-1348 IWQTADAPPTPF
+1348 IWQTADAAPAPS

-1369 PSEASLSLIRSIE
+1369 PSEASLSLVRSIE
-1382 SEHICFEVSVKA
+1382 SDYTCLKVSVKS
-1394 LYEMKED
+1394 LCDITED
-1401 MISGSNILS
+1401 IFSGSNILS
-1410 LVELDEPEF
+1410 LVELDEPDF
-1419 GVHPQALD
+1419 GMHPQALIYWD
-1427 DWNKLLYILSSK
+1427 NLLSIMSSI
-1439 SVGLVWLQKHGTLGQ
+1439 SVQLVWLQKRDNLGH
-1454 SVVRNIFRVARAENP
+1454 SVVRNLSRVARAENP
-1469 SLETTILKV
+1469 SLEMTILKV
-1478 PSSYATKHIQDSI
+1478 PTSYTARHVQDSI
-1491 QYAFKTSVE
+1491 QYAFKTSME
-1500 GEELEIQDGCL
+1500 GEELEIQEGCL

-1516 EADKA
+1516 EADKT
-1521 LTSRYCEIP
+1521 LTSRYYESP
-1530 AVESFTSQCVRVSPG
+1530 AVKSFTSQCLRVSPG
-1545 LFSSSIP
+1545 LFSIP
-1552 KEVFEV
+1552 IPSEVFEV
-1558 NNSFRGHPIADDEVE
+1558 NNLLEGLPIADDEVE
-1573 VEVQTSMLLSRAEAT
+1573 VEVQTSMLLSRAEAV
-1588 TSSVGTITLAG
+1588 TSSTGTITLAG
-1599 ASSGLKTGQQVLVL
+1599 ISSGFQAGQQVLVL
-1613 EVNMAAHASKLRVK
+1613 ESNLVAHASRLRVK
-1627 APLVFAL
+1627 ANLAFAF
-1634 DVKTLARAA
+1634 DFKTLARAA
-1643 TISTQLL
+1643 AISTPLL
-1650 QTAYAIYEVARVQQG
+1650 QTSYAIYEVARVQQG
-1665 DTCLIYDAATPAG
+1665 DICLIYDAATPAG
-1678 QIAISLLEA
+1678 RIAISLLDSV
-1687 IGSKFMAVVRRD
+1687 GSKFLAIVRRE
-1699 SDRTHLLEQHR
+1699 SDRVYLLEQQK
-1710 LSDDTVVVDSERD
+1710 LTGETVVVDSELS
-1723 LRTTIENASHGNLY
+1723 LREIIGNAAHGRTW
-1737 RLLLNCSEDD
+1737 RLFLNCSEEDQFGCD
-1747 RSGYDLERFASCSHL
+1747 METVASCSHR

-1768 AHETCLA
+1768 AHESCLA
-1775 LTHEMVSRD
+1775 LTHEMLCKD
-1784 RSRLQDIFNNGL
+1784 HSRLRDIFSNGL
-1796 RTLEASGYT
+1796 STLEASSYA
-1805 FPSPGSLHR
+1805 SPDTGGNHR
-1814 LPYSQV
+1814 LPYSQAV
-1820 AEAMQTLQANPQLQQ
+1820 EAMQALRASPQLQQ
-1835 VLLYADGSPVPVQGC
+1835 VVLYADGSPVPVKDC
-1850 INTNSKL
+1850 TSTHSKL
-1857 LDADKTYLLSG
+1857 FDADKIYLLSG
-1868 SFGDAGWLLAQWLLR
+1868 SFGDAGWALAQWLLR
-1883 KGARKLSVLAH
+1883 KGARKLGVLAH
-1894 PLCVPLPQQAI
+1894 PLCAPLQQQAI

-1910 RGVDITIHAIKLDES
+1910 RGVDIIIHAIEFGEKDDLK
-1925 NSVRDWLTSVRG
+1925 NWLVSVGG

-1945 ALPAKSLPW
+1945 ALPAKPLPW
-1954 SDTNAETLHATMQPF
+1954 GDVNAETLLATVQPF
-1969 FKALHVIH
+1969 FKALRTIH
-1977 EETISHALDFF
+1977 EETISPALGFF
-1988 LCISSISSIIGV
+1988 LCISSVSSIIGV
-2000 ASEALHSVA
+2000 PSEALHSVA

-2017 MWRRQQGFPAASLC
+2017 SWRRQRGFPAASLC
-2031 FGIVDNLGL
+2031 FGIVDSVGL

-2047 KEALENVGIDPS
+2047 KKELENFGVDPL

-2077 DGEADGTSDHHV
+2077 DGEADGTSDHQI
-2089 LSGVNFSSQEEF
+2089 LSGVTFSSREEF

-2118 AGSSGTAKDLRSLM
+2118 AGSSGTARDLRSLM
-2132 RDAKTPEDKVKPL
+2132 RDAKAPQDKVKHL
-2145 TDAFIEKIAVSLS
+2145 ADAFIEKIAVSLS
-2158 ISSSDIN
+2158 IASSDIN

-2186 FSQELGVNLAL
+2186 FSQELSVNLAL
-2197 FEILGSGTIR
+2197 FEILGSSSIR
-2207 AIIEKVCQAFSTQEE
+2207 AIVEKVLQTFSTQEE
-2222 EKPNTARRVKGDAK
+2222 GKFKTTMKDEGKEK
-2236 AKETFVD
+2236 AKETSVGA
-2243 EASELVLPAS
+2243 ASELVLPAT
-2253 RPKNIPLSS
+2253 RPNSIPLSS
-2262 FQTRQWFMDTV
+2262 FQTRQWFMDTM
-2273 MEQNGAL
+2273 MEQDGAL

-2320 MVEQEVL
+2320 MVEQEVI

-2338 ISNIPDAEV
+2338 ISSIPDAEE
-2347 KVQNQVYD
+2347 KVQSHVYD

-2372 LVKIADA
+2372 LVKIAAA

-2399 FMEQIVACYDDAIT
+2399 FMEQIVACYDDART
-2413 GSNSKSSAPKL
+2413 GSNSRESAPKL

-2438 SEQVQVDLAW
+2438 SDQVQVDLAW
-2448 WKNRLTDAPRAG
+2448 WKNRLTDTPRAG
-2460 KLLPFAQREAR
+2460 KLLPFAQHEAR

-2484 KIDMAT
+2484 NIDTAT

-2532 GERPHPAFESI
+2532 GERPHPAFEGI

-2551 PLFWKGSFD
+2551 PLLWNGSFD
-2560 DSFESLLTEAKTLT
+2560 DSFETLLTEAKALT
-2574 MESMAHSQAP
+2574 MESMEHSQAP

-2636 TCELQFEVLED
+2636 ACELQFEVLED

-2660 YLYGAAD
+2660 HLYGAAD

-2692 LEMCGAKEIQFLRE
+2692 LEMCGLKEIQFLRE

-2712 ESTADWMGRSLMSR
+2712 VSTADWMGRSLMSR

-2733 QSSSTAIHTSDGHSI
+2733 QAASTAINTSDGHSI
-2748 TFSGLDE
+2748 TFSGLDK
-2755 RAKDIAHLLQASGA
+2755 RAKDIAHLIQVSGA
-2769 KSGDRVGV
+2769 TTGDRVGV

-2806 ARGRLEYMIEN
+2806 AQGRLEYMIEN

-2832 VESLHGSTRTKFIA
+2832 VESLRKTTRAKFIA
-2846 MTDATPSSSAPIT
+2846 MTDARPSAST
-2859 AAIAQSPDDVCYI
+2859 AIAATVAEKPDDVCYI

-2934 KMALATKDARQDVDE
+2934 TMALATKDARQDVDE

-2968 LAMILENCSDILEQ
+2968 LAMTLENCSDALKQ
-2982 CQKLRAVSLI
+2982 CKKLRAVSLI

-3007 GLPLL
+3007 GLPSL

-3022 STSQNTLYKVPYPT
+3022 STSQNTLYKVPYPA
-3036 PRQTSIDIGRPIPNS
+3036 PGQASVDIGRPIPNS
-3051 STYVLNSRGRPVP
+3051 ATYILNSRGRSVP
-3064 AGVCGELCVG
+3064 AGVSGELCVG
-3074 GPQVSLGYLGRSSD
+3074 GPQVSLGYLGRSSN
-3088 AFLRNDFQSGA
+3088 AFLRNDFHSGE
-3099 FKNRGWDRLYRT
+3099 FKNQGWDRLYRT

-3123 DLHGRISGD
+3123 DLQGRISGD

-3154 AAEDSVVSS
+3154 AAEDSAVSAV
-3163 ITDAILLA
+3163 TGAILLA
-3171 RTLGQPTTTDMTDD
+3171 RTLGQPTTADMTDD

-3192 TAKPELAR
+3192 TTKFELAKS
-3200 TEFQAIASKL
+3200 EFQAIAAKL
-3210 HVELGKTL
+3210 YVELGKTL

-3223 PACYQSMTAFPM
+3223 PACYQPMTAFPM
-3235 TVSGKIDRIGLN
+3235 TVSGKIDRVGLN
-3247 SMALDP
+3247 SMALNP
-3253 VFHIETAIAQARRQ
+3253 VFHIETATTEAQQ
-3267 DEVVETQ
+3267 QEKVMETQ
-3274 AVGPLETIKG
+3274 AVGPLEAIKG
-3284 LFSGILKLPSQKAV
+3284 LFSGILKLPSQKVV

-3321 KKELGVK
+3321 KKELSVK

-3338 TPAGLVKRFGLES
+3338 TPTGLVKRFGLES
-3351 TADST
+3351 AAEST
-3356 TVPPQNTTEV
+3356 TVAPQNIPEL

-3378 RYVPKFA
+3378 RYVPKSA
-3385 DETGKQQPNSNV
+3385 SETEEQPTDINS

-3406 DGFIGYYMLK
+3406 DGYIGYYMLK
-3416 FLLALHLDAKVYLLG
+3416 FLLALNRDAKVYLLG

-3447 HQMFDNTVSQM
+3447 HQMFDDRVSQM

-3471 GKEKFGLANAEFVK
+3471 GKEKFGLAYDEFVR
-3485 LGRSVNSIYHTGGF
+3485 LGRSVDSIYHTGGY
-3499 VSLLATYKELRPR
+3499 VSLLATYKELCPR

-3554 NQEKVWLDEQSVAS
+3554 EQEKVWLDEQSVAS

-3622 FTINMCVRMVE
+3622 FTINMCVRMAE
-3633 TGLILREPK
+3633 TGLVLREPK
-3642 RQDDLESD
+3642 RQDGLESD

-3665 LADLEEVAFP
+3665 LADLEEVASP
-3675 TGETLRLHITNP
+3675 TGETLRLHIANP
-3687 NSLPYSKVPNLVAQ
+3687 NSLPYSKMPDLVAQ
-3701 LHGGSVAGKML
+3701 LHGGGLAGKML

-3756 LLDQIDSQAGRVRC
+3756 LLDKIDSQAGRVRC
-3770 EAVDLV
+3770 DAVDLV

>member
-1 MSEMKR
+1 
-7 SPDTQDRS
+7 
-15 VIVGAACR
+15 
-23 VPGAT
+23 
-28 NLHELW
+28 
-34 DLLNSKRDVQTKMP
+34 
-48 SNRYNADAFYH
+48 
-59 PEGANKSTSNAM
+59 
-71 LGYYL
+71 
-76 DQPLDQF
+76 
-83 DAAFFNIS
+83 
-91 GKEAEAMDPQQRLLL
+91 
-106 EVVYEALEN
+106 
-115 AGVTLEEI
+115 
-123 RGTNTAVYAGSF
+123 
-135 TYDYQSMTN
+135 MTN
-144 RDLAQYP
+144 RDLAHYP

-203 SDMAIVC
+203 SDMAIIC

-287 MTLPNNKAQAHLV
+287 MTLPNNKAQASLV
-300 RNIYKNAG
+300 RSIYAKAG
-308 LDPRDTGYFEAHGT
+308 LDPRETGYFEAHGT
-322 GTQAGDPREALSIGE
+322 GTQAGDPREALSIGD

-394 FEALKIQVPKETIEW
+394 FEALKIRVPKDTIEW

-433 LENYAETQ
+433 LENYAEIQ
-441 QSVLDNK
+441 KSVSQEKLVDV
-448 IAGVVPKRPFILP
+448 APKRPFLLP

-467 NGGKLLQ
+467 KGGKLLQ
-474 QKLAQYISDHPDTL
+474 QKLAQYINDHPDTL
-488 VQDLVHTFSTRRS
+488 VRDLVHTYSTRRS
-501 LHRFRSFAIGGDL
+501 LHRFRSFAIGNDL
-514 KTINDAATTLSP
+514 KTIKDAATTLSP

-537 RLGFVFTG
+537 RLGFIFTG

-556 LIEQNDFFKSTLT
+556 LIEESDFFRNTLAG
-569 ECENVLKTLPDAP
+569 CESVLKTLPDSP

-589 MTKPENESRLSQSEF
+589 MTKPEGESRLSQSEF

-619 LKNWGIQPAATI
+619 LKNWGIEPAAAI

-649 RDTIICAYYRGLYMS
+649 RDAIICAYYRGLYMS

-671 GAMMAVGLT
+671 GSMMAVGLT
-680 EAEATIELAPFTGR
+680 EAEANLELAPFTGR

-714 ILQIKESLEKKK
+714 ILEIKARLDERKI
-726 VFARLLQVEQA
+726 FARLLQVEQA

-752 ALASTDGFSPKAAS
+752 ALASTAGFSPKPAR

-784 GVYWSDN
+784 GLYWSDN

-828 GPAKQTIRSLG
+828 GPTKQTIKSLG
-839 VGVDIPYIGSL
+839 VDIDIPYIGSI
-850 DRKIPAYESLLACA
+850 DRKVPAYESLLACA

-872 PVDLVAANSDH
+872 PVDLVTANSEA
-883 VSADDGSITTKV
+883 VSGDDGSITTKV
-895 LGKLLE
+895 LGKLID
-901 NTPTYSW
+901 TIPTYSW

-942 TNPRWRNYIR
+942 NNPRWRNYIR
-952 LSELPWLRDHSIDG
+952 LSELPWLKDHAIDG
-966 SILFPAA
+966 SVLFPAA
-973 GFFTLAIEALVRTT
+973 AYFTLAIEALIRAV
-987 PTNAAHDIVLT
+987 PANAAHDIVLSD
-998 NVRIKSALA
+998 VRIKSALA

-1017 MIDLLLEET
+1017 MVDLLLDET
-1026 SHDNGHSYRFTV
+1026 SHGDELSYRFTV

-1053 GIAVVPPKT
+1053 QIAALPSNIDRLVESA
-1062 NQLGGCTATFEE
+1062 ATYEE
-1074 LQLKMQY
+1074 LQLQMQH
-1081 HASAEKFYT
+1081 HAPAEIFYQ
-1090 RLHALG
+1090 RLHTLG

-1103 KLIDGAFESADGA
+1103 KLVNGAFESGDGA
-1116 SVALLDFDPIRVR
+1116 SVARLDFDPIQVR
-1129 TGDAA
+1129 TGNAE
-1134 LDSCILH
+1134 LDSCVLH
-1141 PTFLDSSFHV
+1141 PTFLDASFHV

-1166 AYVATSCGFLRVSSP
+1166 AYVATSCGSLRVTSP
-1181 MTSRCRN
+1181 MAARCKN
-1188 SNAQKYWVNANTN
+1188 TGLQKYWVNANTE
-1201 VMNQRL
+1201 VISRRL
-1207 SSSSISVCDVGSTEP
+1207 SSSSIRVCDVGSSEP
-1222 LIELRDVQFTA
+1222 LIELHDVEFTA
-1233 LSLADTQGHSGDYF
+1233 LGLADTQAQSADAF
-1247 FRTTWKP
+1247 FRTTWQP
-1254 VFSFLGSNK
+1254 VFGFLGSNE
-1263 TEPDISSVDELV
+1263 TEPELSSVDALI

-1287 LRIQEGVQAAEASG
+1287 LRIQEDSDTAEISG

-1308 EKGSQHDIELNMKPE
+1308 NKAYQQEFGSHLKPG
-1323 SFIVTEESH
+1323 SFIVTEESQR
-1332 PITENL
+1332 PAENL
-1338 QLKFKQGALK
+1338 QLKFKQGALS
-1348 IWQTADAPPTPF
+1348 IWQAHDEAPAPS
-1360 ALTILVSSS
+1360 ALTVLLSSS
-1369 PSEASLSLIRSIE
+1369 PSEASLSLVRSIE
-1382 SEHICFEVSVKA
+1382 NELNGLALSVTTLDK
-1394 LYEMKED
+1394 MND
-1401 MISGSNILS
+1401 DIISGSNILS
-1410 LVELDEPEF
+1410 LVELDEPNF
-1419 GVHPQALD
+1419 GFNSQALEQWD
-1427 DWNKLLYILSSK
+1427 TLLSFLSFASAN
-1439 SVGLVWLQKHGTLGQ
+1439 LVWLQKRDALGQ
-1454 SVVRNIFRVARAENP
+1454 SVVRHVSRVARTENP
-1469 SLETTILKV
+1469 RLQLSVLKV
-1478 PSSYATKHIQDSI
+1478 PNSYATKHVRDSI
-1491 QYAFKTSVE
+1491 QYAFNTSFE
-1500 GEELEIQDGCL
+1500 GEDLEIQDGCL

-1516 EADKA
+1516 RADRTP
-1521 LTSRYCEIP
+1521 TSRYSDSAALET
-1530 AVESFTSQCVRVSPG
+1530 FTSQSVRLSPAF
-1545 LFSSSIP
+1545 FSASLPSEAFNIDH
-1552 KEVFEV
+1552 
-1558 NNSFRGHPIADDEVE
+1558 SFKDLAIAHDEVE
-1573 VEVQTSMLLSRAEAT
+1573 VEVQTSILLSRADAI
-1588 TSSVGTITLAG
+1588 TSCVGTIALAG
-1599 ASSGLKTGQQVLVL
+1599 SSAGFQAGQQVLVL
-1613 EVNMAAHASKLRVK
+1613 EENLLAHASRLRVK
-1627 APLVFAL
+1627 AQQVFSL
-1634 DVKTLARAA
+1634 DVKSLARAA
-1643 TISTQLL
+1643 TISTPLL
-1650 QTAYAIYEVARVQQG
+1650 QTSYAIHEVARVQKG
-1665 DTCLIYDAATPAG
+1665 DTCVIYDAATPSG
-1678 QIAISLLEA
+1678 QLAISFLEL
-1687 IGSKFMAVVRRD
+1687 IGSKFVAIVRRESDRAHLLGQYKLSEDAVVVE
-1699 SDRTHLLEQHR
+1699 SDCKSRE
-1710 LSDDTVVVDSERD
+1710 
-1723 LRTTIENASHGNLY
+1723 TIESAAHGKLV
-1737 RLLLNCSEDD
+1737 RLFLNCSEGDD
-1747 RSGYDLERFASCSHL
+1747 LDFDLARSLSCSHK

-1768 AHETCLA
+1768 AHESCLI
-1775 LTHEMVSRD
+1775 LTYGMLSRD
-1784 RSRLQDIFNNGL
+1784 LSRLRDIFNNGL
-1796 RTLEASGYT
+1796 QSLETSGYIFAAT
-1805 FPSPGSLHR
+1805 GNLHR

-1820 AEAMQTLQANPQLQQ
+1820 VEAMQALRANSKLQQ
-1835 VLLYADGSPVPVQGC
+1835 VLLYADDSLIKVEDCLSRNRQLFD
-1850 INTNSKL
+1850 TKK
-1857 LDADKTYLLSG
+1857 AYLLSG
-1868 SFGDAGWLLAQWLLR
+1868 SFGDAGWVLAQWLFR
-1883 KGARKLSVLAH
+1883 KGARKLSVLVH
-1894 PLCVPLPQQAI
+1894 PLCVPLPQMAI
-1905 AWLKQ
+1905 SWLKQ
-1910 RGVDITIHAIKLDES
+1910 RGVDVTMHSINTFEDSSIRKWLDS
-1925 NSVRDWLTSVRG
+1925 TRG

-1945 ALPAKSLPW
+1945 ALPVESLPL
-1954 SDTNAETLHATMQPF
+1954 SDITAQRLHATVQPF
-1969 FKALHVIH
+1969 FNALRVIH
-1977 EETISHALDFF
+1977 EETISHNLDFL
-1988 LCISSISSIIGV
+1988 LCISSIAPIVGV
-2000 ASEALHSVA
+2000 SSEALHSVA

-2017 MWRRQQGFPAASLC
+2017 LWRRQHGFPAALLSL
-2031 FGIVDNLGL
+2031 GIIDNFGL
-2040 FTESQSI
+2040 FVENQLI
-2047 KEALENVGIDPS
+2047 KEALESAGIDCLN
-2059 TEDQL
+2059 EDQL
-2064 FFQLE
+2064 FLQLE
-2069 QGILAQYS
+2069 QGILGQYP
-2077 DGEADGTSDHHV
+2077 DGEADGTCDHHI
-2089 LSGVNFSSQEEF
+2089 LSGVSFSSQDEF
-2101 WSSKPMFRG
+2101 WSSKPIFRG
-2110 LFESATSS
+2110 LFESAS
-2118 AGSSGTAKDLRSLM
+2118 ASTGSSGAAKDLRSMM
-2132 RDAKTPEDKVKPL
+2132 RDAKTSEDKEKAL
-2145 TDAFIEKIAVSLS
+2145 AGNFIEKIALSLS
-2158 ISSSDIN
+2158 IASADIN
-2165 AGLPLSSYGMDSLAA
+2165 IGLPLSSYGMDSLAA

-2186 FSQELGVNLAL
+2186 FSQELSVNLAL

-2207 AIIEKVCQAFSTQEE
+2207 AIIERVCQVFSTQEE
-2222 EKPNTARRVKGDAK
+2222 EKPKTVQQTKGNTK
-2236 AKETFVD
+2236 AKETSV
-2243 EASELVLPAS
+2243 EATSEVVQPYS
-2253 RPKNIPLSS
+2253 RPRHIPLSS

-2273 MEQNGAL
+2273 MEQDGNL
-2280 TCGWTLT
+2280 TCGWTLSI
-2287 LQGEPNL
+2287 LGEPNL
-2294 EAVNAAFHEVAHR
+2294 QAVNAAFHEVARR

-2320 MVEQEVL
+2320 MVEQEVIT
-2327 ASVPANVEYVD
+2327 SVPANVEYVD
-2338 ISNIPDAEV
+2338 ISSAPDAEV
-2347 KVQNQVYD
+2347 QAQVYD
-2355 LIGQPMDLER
+2355 LIGQPMDLEK

-2372 LVKIADA
+2372 LVKIGDA

-2399 FMEQIVACYDDAIT
+2399 FMEQIVACYDDART
-2413 GSNSKSSAPKL
+2413 GLNSESSAPKL
-2424 TYIDFTLWHDGYLK
+2424 SYIDFTLWHEGYLK

-2448 WKNRLTDAPRAG
+2448 WKNRLTDAPRAS

-2471 GEKSSHDRRVIRS
+2471 GEKSSHERRVIRS

-2515 IIFRYTAEED
+2515 LIFRYTAEED

-2532 GERPHPAFESI
+2532 GERPHPAFEGI

-2551 PLFWKGSFD
+2551 PLLWKGSFD
-2560 DSFESLLTEAKTLT
+2560 DSFESLLTQAKSLT

-2619 TSTDFEIQDV
+2619 TSADFEIEDV

-2636 TCELQFEVLED
+2636 ACELQFEVLED

-2660 YLYGAAD
+2660 YLYSAAD

-2692 LEMCGAKEIQFLRE
+2692 LEMCGPKETQFLRE
-2706 ICWVEE
+2706 VCWVEE
-2712 ESTADWMGRSLMSR
+2712 ESTADWMGRSLTNR
-2726 WSDIVRQ
+2726 WSDIVRRQ
-2733 QSSSTAIHTSDGHSI
+2733 PHTTAIKTSDDKSI
-2748 TFSGLDE
+2748 TFFDLDK
-2755 RAKDIAHLLQASGA
+2755 RAKDIAQLLQASGA

-2784 VMASMLGVALLRC
+2784 VMASMLGVSLLRC

-2806 ARGRLEYMIEN
+2806 AQGRLEYMIDN

-2827 ELESL
+2827 ELDSL
-2832 VESLHGSTRTKFIA
+2832 VGNLRGSTRAKFIA
-2846 MTDATPSSSAPIT
+2846 MTDATTSNSAFT
-2859 AAIAQSPDDVCYI
+2859 ATDVAEKSDDACYI

-2899 QQIHGLGHKD
+2899 QQIHSLGDKD

-2934 KMALATKDARQDVDE
+2934 TMALATKDARQDVDE
-2949 LASFIRD
+2949 LAGFIRD

-2968 LAMILENCSDILEQ
+2968 LAMILENCSDILKQ
-2982 CQKLRAVSLI
+2982 CHKLRAVSLI

-3007 GLPLL
+3007 GLPSLA
-3012 TVYNEYGPSE
+3012 VFNEYGPSE
-3022 STSQNTLYKVPYPT
+3022 STSQNTLFKVPYPN
-3036 PRQTSIDIGRPIPNS
+3036 PNQTTVDIGRPIPNS
-3051 STYVLNSRGRPVP
+3051 STYILNSKGRPVP
-3064 AGVCGELCVG
+3064 ASVSGELCIG

-3088 AFLRNDFQSGA
+3088 AFLRNSFLSGV
-3099 FKNRGWDRLYRT
+3099 FGDKGWDRLYRT
-3111 GDMARFRLDGNI
+3111 GDMARFRLNGNV
-3123 DLHGRISGD
+3123 DLQGRISGD

-3141 IDLEEIETEIRRV
+3141 IDLEEIETEIRRI
-3154 AAEDSVVSS
+3154 AAENPVVSG
-3163 ITDAILLA
+3163 ITGAIVLA
-3171 RTLGQPTTTDMTDD
+3171 RTLAQSTAADMTDD

-3192 TAKPELAR
+3192 STKSELQK
-3200 TEFQAIASKL
+3200 TESQAIASKL
-3210 HVELGKTL
+3210 HNDLSKTL

-3223 PACYQSMTAFPM
+3223 PACYQLMTAFPM
-3235 TVSGKIDRIGLN
+3235 TVSGKIDRVGLN
-3247 SMALDP
+3247 SMTLDP
-3253 VFHIETAIAQARRQ
+3253 VFHIETVSIQTQQQPEVIEDQA
-3267 DEVVETQ
+3267 
-3274 AVGPLETIKG
+3274 AGPLEMIKG
-3284 LFSGILKLPSQKAV
+3284 LFSGILKLPSQKVV
-3298 LDTDSFFEL
+3298 LDTDNFFEL

-3321 KKELGVK
+3321 KKELSVK

-3338 TPAGLVKRFGLES
+3338 TPTGLVKRFGLES
-3351 TADST
+3351 TVNAPAVAPHSK
-3356 TVPPQNTTEV
+3356 PEIEV
-3366 DWDSEIALPNDA
+3366 NWDSEIALPNDV
-3378 RYVPKFA
+3378 RYLPSPA
-3385 DETGKQQPNSNV
+3385 V
-3397 QKRILILGA
+3397 QTESDKSDGCSPKRILILGA
-3406 DGFIGYYMLK
+3406 DGYIGYYMLK
-3416 FLLALHLDAKVYLLG
+3416 FLLALHPDAKVYLLS

-3447 HQMFDNTVSQM
+3447 HQMFDDRVTQT
-3458 DLLTRVEIVQGAM
+3458 DLLTRAEIVQGAM
-3471 GKEKFGLANAEFVK
+3471 GKERFGLTNDEFIK
-3485 LGRSVNSIYHTGGF
+3485 LGRSVDSIYHTGGF
-3499 VSLLATYKELRPR
+3499 VSLLATFEELRPR

-3519 MIELASHGCGHLPTA
+3519 MIELASHGCGPRPTA
-3534 LHYISTWSIVHVQTW
+3534 LHYISTWSIVHVQAW

-3554 NQEKVWLDEQSVAS
+3554 STENVWLDEQSVAS

-3622 FTINMCVRMVE
+3622 FTINMCVRMAE
-3633 TGLILREPK
+3633 TGLVLRTPQ
-3642 RQDDLESD
+3642 RQDSLESD

-3665 LADLEEVAFP
+3665 LAGVEEVASC

-3687 NSLPYSKVPNLVAQ
+3687 NSLPYSKVPDLVAQ
-3701 LHGGSVAGKML
+3701 LHKGSVTGKML
-3712 DLDEWFEAITAV
+3712 DTEEWFEAITAV

-3746 FTIDDSKTRP
+3746 FTINDSKTRP
-3756 LLDQIDSQAGRVRC
+3756 LLDKIDAQPGRVKC
-3770 EAVDLV
+3770 DAVDLV
-3776 YLQNL
+3776 YLQSL
-3781 LRQEQGRN
+3781 LRQEQGRK